1 MAGTSVLKLKVD
13 DKEYNS
19 SLKQAQQGMQ
29 HLEQALKDAG
39 KSFKQ
44 VDKSVVDY
52 VRGIGQMEAQ
62 SKTARG
68 RISEM
73 SSAFIE
79 LSLQYKNMSNEVKSS
94 DVGKALAESMEQLKQ
109 RTIDAKEELD
119 ELNKSLNN
127 INIQD
132 AGGGGLFSGLGD
144 KMGGA
149 LQVFAGNMLT
159 KGVATLTSELTGS
172 VQESLKLAREGE
184 GIRLAFER
192 LNQPGLLDNLK
203 EATHGTVSEI
213 ELMKQ
218 AIKFE
223 NFKLPLEDLATYLA
237 FAQQKAKDTGESID
251 YLVTS
256 IVNGLGRQSKQ
267 ILDNLGISAAELT
280 KRMNEGA
287 DMTTAVADIIREE
300 MAKAGDYVET
310 AADRA
315 ARATAKA
322 KDEMEAMGRTAMPIA
337 DEVSE
342 MWNTIRNGGITLI
355 NTVLTPIANSLKDI
369 QNILRGGASFDV
381 RIPDNVG
388 SNIDDNGNFI
398 KKPSN
403 GNWAGFNA
411 QTGQYNDAIT
421 SIADIVVTGNAPTKK
436 SGRGGGGRSTKTGP
450 TMEGFQKDMAKW
462 QSADLLKPEIG
473 ENFVSVWAMMDEKS
487 KEHMLNLNENVED
500 LGGALAKFGEKGV
513 LEDIAKQMKKTTDAA
528 KQQAMAFNIA
538 MEGAN
543 GLGQALAGM
552 EDPGAKA
559 AGTVISAIANIVLGF
574 ATASAQASSMGPWGW
589 IAFLAA
595 GMAAA
600 ATVISTVHSLT
611 GYADGGMIKGNSYSG
626 DNIGG
631 IVDGSQFVGL
641 NAGEVVLNAAQQNTL
656 AQNLEGAGL
665 QNLRLEGVISGEK
678 IHIVH
683 NRYLKRSG
691 QGELVTW

>member
-13 DKEYNS
+13 DKEYNA

-39 KSFKQ
+39 KSFTQ

-79 LSLQYKNMSNEVKSS
+79 LSLQYKNMSDEVKSS
-94 DVGKALAESMEQLKQ
+94 DVGKALAESMEQLKN

-119 ELNKSLNN
+119 ELSKSLNN
-127 INIQD
+127 TNVQD
-132 AGGGGLFSGLGD
+132 AGGGLISGLTG
-144 KMGGA
+144 MM
-149 LQVFAGNMLT
+149 QVFGGNLLAQ
-159 KGVATLTSELTGS
+159 GVATLTSELTGS

-184 GIRLAFER
+184 GIRIAFER

-203 EATHGTVSEI
+203 EATHGTVSELD
-213 ELMKQ
+213 LMKQ
-218 AIKFE
+218 AIKFD
-223 NFKLPLEDLATYLA
+223 NFKLPLEDLSTYLA

-251 YLVTS
+251 YLVDS
-256 IVNGLGRQSKQ
+256 IVTGLGRQSKQ

-322 KDEMEAMGRTAMPIA
+322 KDEMEAMGRTALPIA

-355 NTVLTPIANSLKDI
+355 NTVLTPIANSLKGI

-421 SIADIVVTGNAPTKK
+421 SIADVVVTGNAPTKK

-450 TMEGFQKDMAKW
+450 TMEGFQKDMSKW

-473 ENFVSVWAMMDEKS
+473 ENFVSVWAQMDDEGK
-487 KEHMLNLNENVED
+487 KHMLSLNEAVED
-500 LGGALAKFGEKGV
+500 LGDSLAKLGEKEVTGN
-513 LEDIAKQMKKTTDAA
+513 IAKQMKKTTDAA
-528 KQQAMAFNIA
+528 KAQQMAMNLAAQAVSSFGSAMA
-538 MEGAN
+538 
-543 GLGQALAGM
+543 GLD
-552 EDPGAKA
+552 DPSAKA
-559 AGTVISAIANIVLGF
+559 AGTVLQAIASIALGF
-574 ATASAQASSMGPWGW
+574 AVASSQSNTAGTGWGW
-589 IAFLAA
+589 LAWVAA
-595 GMAAA
+595 GMAAM
-600 ATVISTVHSLT
+600 ATTISTIHSLT
-611 GYADGGMIKGNSYSG
+611 GYAEGGMIKGNSYSG

-631 IVDGSQFVGL
+631 LVDGSQFVGL

>member
-1 MAGTSVLKLKVD
+1 MASTSVLKLKVD
-13 DKEYNS
+13 DNEYNS
-19 SLKQAQQGMQ
+19 SLKHAQKGMLD
-29 HLEQALKDAG
+29 LERSLKEAS
-39 KSFKQ
+39 KSFTQ
-44 VDKSVVDY
+44 VDKSVLEY
-52 VRGIGQMEAQ
+52 VRNIGQMETQ

-68 RISEM
+68 SISEM
-73 SSAFIE
+73 SNAFIE
-79 LSLQYKNMSNEVKSS
+79 LSRVYNRMSDDVKSG
-94 DVGKALAESMEQLKQ
+94 DVGQALSKSLDQLKD

-127 INIQD
+127 ISVQD
-132 AGGGGLFSGLGD
+132 AGGGLFNGLTG
-144 KMGGA
+144 MM
-149 LQVFAGNMLT
+149 QVFGGNMLT
-159 KGVATLTSELTGS
+159 KGVTALTSELTGS

-184 GIRLAFER
+184 GIRLAFAR

-213 ELMKQ
+213 DLMKQ
-218 AIKFE
+218 AIQFS
-223 NFKLPLEDLATYLA
+223 NFKLPLEDLATYLS
-237 FAQQKAKDTGESID
+237 FAQQKAKDTGQSID
-251 YLVTS
+251 DMVNS
-256 IVNGLGRQSKQ
+256 IVTGLGRQSIQ
-267 ILDNLGISAAELT
+267 ILDNLGISATEIRN
-280 KRMNEGA
+280 RMKEGG
-287 DMTTAVADIIREE
+287 DMTQVVADIIREE

-310 AADRA
+310 AAERA

-322 KDEMEAMGRTAMPIA
+322 KDEMEAMGRTALPIA

-421 SIADIVVTGNAPTKK
+421 SISDIVVTGNAPSKK
-436 SGRGGGGRSTKTGP
+436 SGRGGGGRSNKTGP

-473 ENFVSVWAMMDEKS
+473 ENFVSVWAMMDEQG
-487 KEHMLNLNENVED
+487 KEHMLNLSENVED

-513 LEDIAKQMKKTTDAA
+513 LDDIAKQMKKTTDAA
-528 KQQAMAFNIA
+528 KQQAMAFSMAI
-538 MEGAN
+538 EGAN

-574 ATASAQASSMGPWGW
+574 ATASAQATSMGPWGW
-589 IAFLAA
+589 VAFLAA
-595 GMAAA
+595 GMAAV

-611 GYADGGMIKGNSYSG
+611 GYADGGIVGGNSYSG
-626 DNIGG
+626 DNVFAGNAMVNSGELI
-631 IVDGSQFVGL
+631 L
-641 NAGEVVLNAAQQNTL
+641 NRAQQSSL
-656 AQNLEGAGL
+656 AQQLEGGGM
-665 QNLRLEGVISGEK
+665 QNLRLDGVISGEN

-691 QGELVTW
+691 QGEIVTW

>member
-1 MAGTSVLKLKVD
+1 MADVITRFKLETTQYDSKLRDASKGLVEYTRQATLAGNEFGKFTQKNIEAARALGSITPSATNAKDKVKELVGAFNDAARAYNALTKEQQQTDFGKAMAESIKQLNDQLKEAK
-13 DKEYNS
+13 KELY
-19 SLKQAQQGMQ
+19 
-29 HLEQALKDAG
+29 
-39 KSFKQ
+39 
-44 VDKSVVDY
+44 
-52 VRGIGQMEAQ
+52 
-62 SKTARG
+62 
-68 RISEM
+68 
-73 SSAFIE
+73 
-79 LSLQYKNMSNEVKSS
+79 
-94 DVGKALAESMEQLKQ
+94 DVGTAMDNVS
-109 RTIDAKEELD
+109 
-119 ELNKSLNN
+119 KS
-127 INIQD
+127 
-132 AGGGGLFSGLGD
+132 GGLFGEGGLTG
-144 KMGGA
+144 MM
-149 LQVFAGNMLT
+149 QVFGGNLLAQ
-159 KGVATLTSELTGS
+159 GVATLTSELTGS

-203 EATHGTVSEI
+203 EATHGTVSELD
-213 ELMKQ
+213 LMKQ
-218 AIKFE
+218 AIKFD
-223 NFKLPLEDLATYLA
+223 NFKLPLEDLSTYLA

-251 YLVTS
+251 YLVDS
-256 IVNGLGRQSKQ
+256 IVTGLGRQSKQ

-322 KDEMEAMGRTAMPIA
+322 KDEMEAMGRTALPIA

-436 SGRGGGGRSTKTGP
+436 SGRGGGGRSKKTGP

-473 ENFVSVWAMMDEKS
+473 ENFVSVWAMMDEQG

-513 LEDIAKQMKKTTDAA
+513 LDDIAKQMKKTTDAA
-528 KQQAMAFNIA
+528 KQQAMAFSMAI
-538 MEGAN
+538 EGAN

-574 ATASAQASSMGPWGW
+574 ATASAQATSMGPWGW
-589 IAFLAA
+589 VAFLAA
-595 GMAAA
+595 GMAAV

-611 GYADGGMIKGNSYSG
+611 GYADGGIVGGNSYSG
-626 DNIGG
+626 DNIFAGNAMVNSG
-631 IVDGSQFVGL
+631 ELIL
-641 NAGEVVLNAAQQNTL
+641 NRAQQSSL
-656 AQNLEGAGL
+656 AQQLEGGAM
-665 QNLRLEGVISGEK
+665 QNLRLDGVISGEN

-691 QGELVTW
+691 QGEIVTW

>member
-13 DKEYNS
+13 DNEYNS
-19 SLKQAQQGMQ
+19 SLKHAQKGMLD
-29 HLEQALKDAG
+29 LERSLKEAS
-39 KSFKQ
+39 KSFTQ
-44 VDKSVVDY
+44 VDKSVLEY
-52 VRGIGQMEAQ
+52 VRNIGQMETQ

-68 RISEM
+68 SINEM
-73 SSAFIE
+73 SNAFIE
-79 LSLQYKNMSNEVKSS
+79 LSRVYNRMENDVKSG
-94 DVGKALAESMEQLKQ
+94 DVGQALSKSLDQLKD

-119 ELNKSLNN
+119 ELSKSLNN
-127 INIQD
+127 INVQD
-132 AGGGGLFSGLGD
+132 AGGGLFSGLTG
-144 KMGGA
+144 MM
-149 LQVFAGNMLT
+149 QVFGGNLLAQ
-159 KGVATLTSELTGS
+159 GVATLTSELTGS

-184 GIRLAFER
+184 GIRIAFER

-223 NFKLPLEDLATYLA
+223 NFKLPLEDLAIYLA

-322 KDEMEAMGRTAMPIA
+322 KDEMEAMGRTALPIA

-355 NTVLTPIANSLKDI
+355 NTVLTPIANSLKGI
-369 QNILRGGASFDV
+369 QDILRGGASFDV

-436 SGRGGGGRSTKTGP
+436 SGRGGGGRSKKTGP

-473 ENFVSVWAMMDEKS
+473 ENFVSVWAMMDEQG

-528 KQQAMAFNIA
+528 KQQAMAFSMAI
-538 MEGAN
+538 EGAN

-574 ATASAQASSMGPWGW
+574 ATASAQATSMGPWGW
-589 IAFLAA
+589 VAFLAA
-595 GMAAA
+595 GMAAV

-611 GYADGGMIKGNSYSG
+611 GYADGGIVGGNSYSG
-626 DNIGG
+626 DNVFAGNAMVNSGELI
-631 IVDGSQFVGL
+631 L
-641 NAGEVVLNAAQQNTL
+641 NRAQQSSL
-656 AQNLEGAGL
+656 AQQLEGGGM
-665 QNLRLEGVISGEK
+665 QNLRLDGVISGEN

-691 QGELVTW
+691 QGEIVTW

>member
-1 MAGTSVLKLKVD
+1 MADVITRFKLETTQYDSKLRDAAKGLRDYTHQAELGGKNFTNFSQKAIESAQALGTVASGATNAKDRVRDLVGAYNEAAKA
-13 DKEYNS
+13 YNS
-19 SLKQAQQGMQ
+19 LSQAQQQSDFGKNLASSIGQ
-29 HLEQALKDAG
+29 LKDRLSEA
-39 KSFKQ
+39 KQ
-44 VDKSVVDY
+44 ELYGVGDA
-52 VRGIGQMEAQ
+52 ME
-62 SKTARG
+62 
-68 RISEM
+68 E
-73 SSAFIE
+73 
-79 LSLQYKNMSNEVKSS
+79 
-94 DVGKALAESMEQLKQ
+94 VGK
-109 RTIDAKEELD
+109 
-119 ELNKSLNN
+119 KSGSLFG
-127 INIQD
+127 D
-132 AGGGGLFSGLGD
+132 GGLTG
-144 KMGGA
+144 MM
-149 LQVFAGNMLT
+149 QVFGGNLLAQ
-159 KGVATLTSELTGS
+159 GVAALTSELTGS

-184 GIRLAFER
+184 GIRIAFER

-203 EATHGTVSEI
+203 EATHGTVSELD
-213 ELMKQ
+213 LMKQ
-218 AIKFE
+218 AIKFD
-223 NFKLPLEDLATYLA
+223 NFKLPLEDLSTYLA

-251 YLVTS
+251 YLVDS
-256 IVNGLGRQSKQ
+256 IVTGLGRQSKQ

-322 KDEMEAMGRTAMPIA
+322 KDEMEAMGRTALPIA

-421 SIADIVVTGNAPTKK
+421 SIADIVVTGNAPSKK
-436 SGRGGGGRSTKTGP
+436 SGRGGGGRSKKTGP

-473 ENFVSVWAMMDEKS
+473 ENFVSVWAMMDEQG

-513 LEDIAKQMKKTTDAA
+513 LDDIAKQMKKTTDAA
-528 KQQAMAFNIA
+528 KQQAMAFGMAI
-538 MEGAN
+538 EGAN
-543 GLGQALAGM
+543 GLGQALSSM
-552 EDPGAKA
+552 EDPAAKA

-574 ATASAQASSMGPWGW
+574 ATASTQATSMGPWGW
-589 IAFLAA
+589 VAFLAA
-595 GMAAA
+595 GMAAV

-611 GYADGGMIKGNSYSG
+611 GYADGGIVGGNSYSG
-626 DNIGG
+626 DNIFAGNAMVNSG
-631 IVDGSQFVGL
+631 ELIL
-641 NAGEVVLNAAQQNTL
+641 NRAQQSSL
-656 AQNLEGAGL
+656 AQQLEGGGM
-665 QNLRLEGVISGEK
+665 QNLRLDGVISGEN

-691 QGELVTW
+691 QGEIVTW

>member
-1 MAGTSVLKLKVD
+1 MASTSVLKLKVD
-13 DKEYNS
+13 DNEYNS
-19 SLKQAQQGMQ
+19 SLKHAQKGMLD
-29 HLEQALKDAG
+29 LERSLKEAS
-39 KSFKQ
+39 KSFTQ
-44 VDKSVVDY
+44 VDKSVLEY
-52 VRGIGQMEAQ
+52 VRNIGQMETQ

-68 RISEM
+68 SINEM
-73 SSAFIE
+73 SNAFIE
-79 LSLQYKNMSNEVKSS
+79 LSRVYNRMEDDVKSG
-94 DVGKALAESMEQLKQ
+94 DVGQALSKSLDQLKD

-119 ELNKSLNN
+119 ELSKSLNN
-127 INIQD
+127 INVQD
-132 AGGGGLFSGLGD
+132 AGGGLFSGLTG
-144 KMGGA
+144 MM
-149 LQVFAGNMLT
+149 QVFGGNLLAQ
-159 KGVATLTSELTGS
+159 GVATLTSELTGS

-223 NFKLPLEDLATYLA
+223 NFKLPLEDLAIYLA

-322 KDEMEAMGRTAMPIA
+322 KDEMEAMGRTALPIA

-355 NTVLTPIANSLKDI
+355 NTVLTPIANSLKGI

-421 SIADIVVTGNAPTKK
+421 SISDIVVTGNAPNKK
-436 SGRGGGGRSTKTGP
+436 SGRGGGGRSKKTGP

-473 ENFVSVWAMMDEKS
+473 ENFVSVWAMMDEQG
-487 KEHMLNLNENVED
+487 KEHMLNLSENVED

-513 LEDIAKQMKKTTDAA
+513 LDDIAKQMKKTTDAA
-528 KQQAMAFNIA
+528 KQQAMAFGMAI
-538 MEGAN
+538 EGAN
-543 GLGQALAGM
+543 GLGQALSGM
-552 EDPGAKA
+552 EDPAAKA

-574 ATASAQASSMGPWGW
+574 ATASTQATSMGPWGW
-589 IAFLAA
+589 VAFLAA
-595 GMAAA
+595 GMAAV

-611 GYADGGMIKGNSYSG
+611 GYADGGIVGGNSYSG
-626 DNIGG
+626 DNVFAGNAMVNSGELI
-631 IVDGSQFVGL
+631 L
-641 NAGEVVLNAAQQNTL
+641 NRAQQSSL
-656 AQNLEGAGL
+656 AQQLEGGGM
-665 QNLRLEGVISGEK
+665 QNLRLDGVISGEN

-691 QGELVTW
+691 QGEIVTW

>member
-1 MAGTSVLKLKVD
+1 MADVITRFKLETTQYDSKLRDAAKGLRDYTHQAELGGKNFTNFSQKAIESAQALGTVASGATNAKDRVRDLVGAYNEAAKA
-13 DKEYNS
+13 YNS
-19 SLKQAQQGMQ
+19 LSQAQQQSDFGKNLASSIGQ
-29 HLEQALKDAG
+29 LKDRLSEA
-39 KSFKQ
+39 KQ
-44 VDKSVVDY
+44 ELYGVGDA
-52 VRGIGQMEAQ
+52 ME
-62 SKTARG
+62 
-68 RISEM
+68 E
-73 SSAFIE
+73 
-79 LSLQYKNMSNEVKSS
+79 
-94 DVGKALAESMEQLKQ
+94 VGK
-109 RTIDAKEELD
+109 
-119 ELNKSLNN
+119 KSGSLF
-127 INIQD
+127 
-132 AGGGGLFSGLGD
+132 GEGGLTG
-144 KMGGA
+144 MM
-149 LQVFAGNMLT
+149 QVFGGNLLAQ
-159 KGVATLTSELTGS
+159 GVTALTSELTGS

-184 GIRLAFER
+184 GIRIAFER

-322 KDEMEAMGRTAMPIA
+322 KDEMEAMGRTALPIA

-342 MWNTIRNGGITLI
+342 MWNTIRNGGIKLI

-421 SIADIVVTGNAPTKK
+421 SISDIVVTGNAPSKK
-436 SGRGGGGRSTKTGP
+436 SGRGGGGRSKKTGP

-473 ENFVSVWAMMDEKS
+473 ENFVSVWAMMDEQG
-487 KEHMLNLNENVED
+487 KEHMLNLSENVED

-513 LEDIAKQMKKTTDAA
+513 LDDIAKQMKKTTDAA
-528 KQQAMAFNIA
+528 KQQAMAFSMAI
-538 MEGAN
+538 EGAN

-574 ATASAQASSMGPWGW
+574 ATASAQATSMGPWGW
-589 IAFLAA
+589 VAFLAA
-595 GMAAA
+595 GMAAV

-611 GYADGGMIKGNSYSG
+611 GYADGGIVGGNSYSG
-626 DNIGG
+626 DNVFAGNAMVNSGELI
-631 IVDGSQFVGL
+631 L
-641 NAGEVVLNAAQQNTL
+641 NKAQQSSL
-656 AQNLEGAGL
+656 AQQLEGGGM
-665 QNLRLEGVISGEK
+665 QNLRLDGVISGEN

-691 QGELVTW
+691 QGEIVTW

>member
-13 DKEYNS
+13 DNEYNS
-19 SLKQAQQGMQ
+19 SLKHAQKGMLD
-29 HLEQALKDAG
+29 LERSLKEAS
-39 KSFKQ
+39 KSFTQ
-44 VDKSVVDY
+44 VDKSVLEY
-52 VRGIGQMEAQ
+52 VRSIGQMETQ

-68 RISEM
+68 SINEM
-73 SSAFIE
+73 SNAFIE
-79 LSLQYKNMSNEVKSS
+79 LSRVYNRMSDDVKSG
-94 DVGKALAESMEQLKQ
+94 DVGQALSKSLDQLKD

-119 ELNKSLNN
+119 ELSKSLNN
-127 INIQD
+127 INVQD
-132 AGGGGLFSGLGD
+132 AGGGLFSGLTG
-144 KMGGA
+144 MM
-149 LQVFAGNMLT
+149 QVFGGNLLAQ
-159 KGVATLTSELTGS
+159 GVATLTSELTGS

-184 GIRLAFER
+184 GIRIAFER

-223 NFKLPLEDLATYLA
+223 NFKLPLEDLAIYLA

-322 KDEMEAMGRTAMPIA
+322 KDEMEAMGRTALPIA

-421 SIADIVVTGNAPTKK
+421 SISDIVVTGNAPTKK
-436 SGRGGGGRSTKTGP
+436 SGRGGGGRSKKTGP

-473 ENFVSVWAMMDEKS
+473 ENFVSVWAMMDEQG
-487 KEHMLNLNENVED
+487 KEHMLNLSENVED

-513 LEDIAKQMKKTTDAA
+513 LDDIAKQMKKTTDAA
-528 KQQAMAFNIA
+528 KQQAMAFGMAI
-538 MEGAN
+538 EGAN
-543 GLGQALAGM
+543 GLGQALSGM
-552 EDPGAKA
+552 EDPAAKA

-574 ATASAQASSMGPWGW
+574 ATASTQATSMGPWGW
-589 IAFLAA
+589 VAFLAA
-595 GMAAA
+595 GMAAV

-611 GYADGGMIKGNSYSG
+611 GYADGGIVGGNSYSG
-626 DNIGG
+626 DNVFAGNAMVNSGELI
-631 IVDGSQFVGL
+631 L
-641 NAGEVVLNAAQQNTL
+641 NRAQQSSL
-656 AQNLEGAGL
+656 AQQLEGGGM
-665 QNLRLEGVISGEK
+665 QNLRLEGVVTGENIK
-678 IHIVH
+678 IAL
-683 NRYLKRSG
+683 NRHLRRI
-691 QGELVTW
+691 GEGEIVTW